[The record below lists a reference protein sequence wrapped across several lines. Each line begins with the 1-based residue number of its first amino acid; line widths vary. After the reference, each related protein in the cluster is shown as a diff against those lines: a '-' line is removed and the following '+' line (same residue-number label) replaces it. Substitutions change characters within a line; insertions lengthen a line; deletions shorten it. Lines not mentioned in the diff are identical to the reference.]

1 MTNMARD
8 DCRTPELAFTL
19 ARGQNQFFLELVE
32 ALEYELR
39 RLDVPVS
46 THVGQLPLPKKG
58 LVHVFLPPHEYVAL
72 SGHRPS
78 AEFLRR
84 SILISAEQP
93 QSSFFASNV
102 ELARNAGAVFDIN
115 PRSVRAYRAQ
125 GVQASHLALGHT
137 NLWDRFGDPGPERD
151 IDILFLG
158 RVTPRRAKALASYA
172 DLFERFRCHLM
183 LSDNSRPNIDTGAA
197 FVAGEDKRDLFARAK
212 VLLNIHGEDEP
223 YFEWLRVAEAICA
236 GCAIVSE
243 HSTDTAPLQ
252 WGRHIVT
259 GGLESLGLLCAWLA
273 EDTARRE
280 QIRTDAYELLL
291 RQRPLSSV
299 ARQLAEAARAIDATP
314 LGPAVLLT
322 ARQER
327 ARRTRGELETV
338 PLQPPERHDLSMGD
352 ALTLRALKSQQLA
365 MNGIHRRLAQM
376 EKMLQSGDAGGPQTV
391 VVAES
396 SAWSS
401 SPARQLTV
409 VTPLYN
415 HGDEVL
421 DALGSVERSSWE
433 DWEAVIVDDA
443 STDDG
448 GDAVRDWIESRPN
461 LACRLV
467 RHQINRGLAAARNTG
482 IAHGRADRLLM
493 LDADNELR
501 RIAIARLMEALD
513 VDPAAS
519 FAYGIMEQFSPDG
532 PQGLLSVQG
541 WDPQRLRVGNYID
554 ALAVIRRDALT
565 ALEGYSYDQRLYG
578 WEDYDLWARMAESGR
593 HGKFVPEIIA
603 RYRVGHSSMISQTNV
618 STSDAYAAVAD
629 HAPRLMAGLRIPR

>member
-1 MTNMARD
+1 VTTVARED
-8 DCRTPELAFTL
+8 GATTELAFTL
-19 ARGQNQFFLELVE
+19 AKGQNQFFLELAE
-32 ALEYELR
+32 ALEDELHG
-39 RLDVPVS
+39 LGVPASV
-46 THVGQLPLPKKG
+46 HVGELPLPRKG

-78 AEFLRR
+78 AGFLRR
-84 SILISAEQP
+84 SIIISAEQP
-93 QSSFFASNV
+93 QSSFFAGNV
-102 ELARNAGAVFDIN
+102 ELAREAGHVFDIN

-125 GVQASHLALGHT
+125 DVKASHLALGHT
-137 NLWDRFGDPGPERD
+137 SLWDRFGDPGPERD

-158 RVTPRRAKALASYA
+158 RITPRRAMALASYA
-172 DLFERFRCHLM
+172 DLFERFRCQLM
-183 LSDNSRPNIDTGAA
+183 LSDNARPNVDTGVA
-197 FVAGEDKRDLFARAK
+197 FVAGEDKRALLARSK

-236 GCAIVSE
+236 GCAVVSE
-243 HSTDTAPLQ
+243 HSTDVAPLE

-259 GGLESLGLLCAWLA
+259 GRLESLGLLCAWLA
-273 EDTARRE
+273 EDTERRE
-280 QIRTDAYELLL
+280 QVRIDAYELL

-299 ARQLAEAARAIDATP
+299 AHELAKAARDIDVTP
-314 LGPAVLLT
+314 LEPTVVLT

-327 ARRTRGELETV
+327 ARQAPGEMETMDQ
-338 PLQPPERHDLSMGD
+338 LQPPERHDLSMGE

-365 MNGIHRRLAQM
+365 MTGIHRRLARM
-376 EKMLQSGDAGGPQTV
+376 ERMLQSGDADEPRTV

-396 SAWSS
+396 PAWASGRS
-401 SPARQLTV
+401 HQLTV

-415 HGDEVL
+415 HADEVL

-433 DWEAVIVDDA
+433 DWEAVIVDDG
-443 STDDG
+443 SSDG
-448 GDAVRDWIESRPN
+448 GGEAVRDWIESRPH

-482 IAHGRADRLLM
+482 IAQGRAGRLLM

-501 RIAIARLMEALD
+501 RITIARLMEALD
-513 VDPAAS
+513 ADPAAS

-532 PQGLLSVQG
+532 PQGLLSIHG

-554 ALAVIRRDALT
+554 ALALIRRDALI
-565 ALEGYSYDQRLYG
+565 ALNGYSHDKRLYG

-629 HAPRLMAGLRIPR
+629 HAPRLMAGLRIPG